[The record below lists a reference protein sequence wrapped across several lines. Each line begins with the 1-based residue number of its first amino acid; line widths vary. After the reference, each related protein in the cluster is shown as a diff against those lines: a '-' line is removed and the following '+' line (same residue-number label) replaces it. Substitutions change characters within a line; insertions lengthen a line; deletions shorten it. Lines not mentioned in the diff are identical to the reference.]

1 MTNVAIQKL
10 SANYNENIGG
20 KWYLDKLKVYLLS
33 KYGENAVN
41 ESFYK
46 IQSLII
52 KTL

>member
-10 SANYNENIGG
+10 SANYDENIGG

-33 KYGENAVN
+33 KYGEHVVN